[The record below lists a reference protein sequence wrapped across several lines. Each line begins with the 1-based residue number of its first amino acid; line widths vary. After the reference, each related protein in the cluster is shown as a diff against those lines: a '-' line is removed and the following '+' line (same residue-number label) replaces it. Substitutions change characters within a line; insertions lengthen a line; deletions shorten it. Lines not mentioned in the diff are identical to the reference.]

1 MTVYFDPHLK
11 ALCKAAVVIVSP
23 HLDAL
28 QAAETKAKATAEPS
42 EGASKS
48 VMSDDFAGLTVVPPP
63 QESPATNDE
72 RHDTLARARAL
83 AHKLK
88 ASECRSY

>member
-1 MTVYFDPHLK
+1 MPTHL
-11 ALCKAAVVIVSP
+11 
-23 HLDAL
+23 HAL
-28 QAAETKAKATAEPS
+28 QAAETKAKGTAEPS
-42 EGASKS
+42 AGASKS
-48 VMSDDFAGLTVVPPP
+48 VMSDDFVGLTVVPPP
-63 QESPATNDE
+63 QESPATSDE